1 MANLARRASRAGGG
15 RLVLKAATNTT
26 NLVALGAGSLAAIAL
41 QSWPMAVLAL
51 FAYVA
56 LAAWDLA
63 TPEFREKVRA
73 GEAAEALQ
81 LPAPESL
88 LDPLSKEAV
97 KSLVASGAERER
109 LAREVPPHLQSFVA
123 MALASVPELERHATV
138 LIGRLESLTRY
149 MSAAGQ
155 QRLTDPAALRAEV
168 QRLERQVAG
177 AVDAEARAQLTL
189 ARDARQAQV
198 AELEEL
204 SQTRERLRANLT
216 RVVATLESLPAKVLK
231 LRALDDASTDA
242 ASGDVGQ
249 EIERINDE
257 LRAFEDTLRPLEE
270 RVR

>member
-15 RLVLKAATNTT
+15 RLVLRAATNTT
-26 NLVALGAGSLAAIAL
+26 TLVALGAGSLAAIGL
-41 QSWPMAVLAL
+41 QSWPMAALAL
-51 FAYVA
+51 LAYLA

-81 LPAPESL
+81 LPATESL

-109 LAREVPPHLQSFVA
+109 LTREVPPHLQHFVE

-149 MSAAGQ
+149 MSAGQ
-155 QRLTDPAALRAEV
+155 KRLTDPTVLRAEV
-168 QRLERQVAG
+168 QRLEQQVSG

-189 ARDARQAQV
+189 ARDARQAQLV
-198 AELEEL
+198 ELEEL
-204 SQTRERLRANLT
+204 SQARERLRANLT
-216 RVVATLESLPAKVLK
+216 RVMATLESLPAKVLK
-231 LRALDDASTDA
+231 LRTLDDASTDA
-242 ASGDVGQ
+242 VSGNVGQ